1 VVSATSISR
10 TKNTPAVAAP
20 IPVGPTRIAAAPG
33 AVAPVADPAAEIGV
47 TDITPAEDSAAAVTP
62 AAVAVPETSPA
73 VVAPSEASTA
83 EADTAKSAA
92 AEVSATEVSVPEISA
107 TEADSQPE
115 AGRDDQRLA
124 VRGTVDPAEAGA
136 DGIVFRIELSRP
148 AEQPVVLIYGTVDG
162 TAKAGKDYEPQQGV
176 VTLTP
181 GSRSA
186 DVRVPLIEH
195 PHPRNAG
202 FELFLMADPKV
213 AKVVDQ
219 RITATIP
226 AAN

>member
-33 AVAPVADPAAEIGV
+33 AVAPVADPAAAAGIADV
-47 TDITPAEDSAAAVTP
+47 TPAKVSKAAVAP
-62 AAVAVPETSPA
+62 AAVAAPETSPA
-73 VVAPSEASTA
+73 VVEPSEASTA
-83 EADTAKSAA
+83 EADTAKVAA
-92 AEVSATEVSVPEISA
+92 AEVGATEVANE
-107 TEADSQPE
+107 PE